1 MRHAARKS
9 LSLAIALVCEAGW
22 GQSTDAPQPEAL
34 PEPIRIEVTGSR
46 IARIDGET
54 ALPVQI
60 IRREEIERGNWTTA
74 AELMAHVSANFNGM
88 NNALNVGN
96 PFTPGLSSANLRGIG
111 DGNTLVL
118 LNGRRIA
125 NYAIAAATVDLT
137 TIPLAAIERVEILK
151 DGASSIYGTDA
162 IAGVVNFV
170 TRKSFAGAEVTGQAG
185 VTEQGGGDHYQATV
199 TVGWGDLTK
208 DRFHAFVTF
217 DWQKD
222 TALAAS
228 QRQFSAS
235 GYRPDDGFVSLQRA
249 TFPANV
255 RRPNGT
261 LRNPSFADGCQPP
274 LSIPFGASCAYDY
287 VNGYDL
293 LPEQQEWNVIG
304 RATWE
309 WTPGQQVF
317 AEYVYSR
324 NELDARSAPSPAARP
339 QTIDLTP
346 ILYPAGGPYYP
357 TQFAAANG
365 LSGPLEVYFR
375 LVPLGARID
384 TTTTEGQ
391 RIVAGAQGKFVGWSY
406 DAAYTH
412 SFNTVDYA
420 FTAGYLDAAGLR
432 AVMATGLVNPFG
444 DTGPDGLAILQSAQV
459 SGSVRT
465 AKGTLDQVDF
475 NLSRDLT
482 LLPGGPLAIAFGAEG
497 RQERLSDVPAAPLA
511 TGSVLGFPFEISAQS
526 ASRNAGAAYAEVN
539 LPVAKGLEL
548 GASVRYDH
556 YSDFGG
562 TTNPKVA
569 VRWQPTPS
577 LLLRGAWGTG
587 FRAPTLPDLF
597 TPRFTRIVSG
607 PGIYDPVR
615 CPVTQSFD
623 DCAGEYGWQ
632 QGGTTTLQP
641 ETSTQYSAG
650 AIWEPVPGVS
660 VGIEWWRL
668 EKQNSVGNFIPQ
680 YIVGNYDALG
690 ATNVVRGPVDPAYP
704 DLPGPI
710 QSLLGWNENMID
722 LTTDGIDVA
731 LKAVTTSPALGR
743 LQFSLDGT
751 YIHSYVVGVS
761 RITPFEIAGTYGLEP
776 VPRWRHYAQLNWQ
789 RGAWGATL
797 AQTFQSSYT
806 DEVPLDT
813 APAPT
818 RTVGTYS
825 VWDVQGVY
833 AGFRN
838 MSIAAGIRNLLD
850 TDPPLTFQTRSWQ
863 IGYDPGYANPR
874 GRTFY
879 LRLTYAFK

>member
-1 MRHAARKS
+1 MRHTARRKS
-9 LSLAIALVCEAGW
+9 LPLAIALVCEAGW
-22 GQSTDAPQPEAL
+22 GQSTEAPKPEAL

-60 IRREEIERGNWTTA
+60 IGRDEIERGNWTTA
-74 AELMAHVSANFNGM
+74 AELMAHVSANFNGT
-88 NNALNVGN
+88 NSALNVGN
-96 PFTPGLSSANLRGIG
+96 PFSAGLSSANLRGIG

-125 NYAIAAATVDLT
+125 NYAIAAATVDLS

-162 IAGVVNFV
+162 IAGVVNFI
-170 TRKSFAGAEVTGQAG
+170 TRKNFAGAEITGQAG
-185 VTEQGGGDHYQATV
+185 VTEQGGGNHYQATF
-199 TVGWGDLTK
+199 TAGWGDLTK
-208 DRFHAFVTF
+208 DKFNAFVTV

-228 QRQFSAS
+228 QRPFSAS
-235 GYRPDDGFVSLQRA
+235 GYRPDDGFVSLQGA

-255 RRPNGT
+255 RRPNGS

-274 LSIPFGASCAYDY
+274 LSIRLVASCAYDY
-287 VNGYDL
+287 ANGYDL

-324 NELDARSAPSPAARP
+324 NELDARSAPAPAARP
-339 QTIDLTP
+339 QTIDRTP

-357 TQFAAANG
+357 AQFAAANG

-375 LVPLGARID
+375 LVPLGARVD

-391 RIVAGAQGKFVGWSY
+391 RVVAGAQGTLAGWSY

-420 FTAGYLDAAGLR
+420 FTAGYVDAAGLR
-432 AVMATGLVNPFG
+432 AAMATGLVNPFG
-444 DTGPDGLAILQSAQV
+444 DTGPEGLAILQSAQV
-459 SGSVRT
+459 SGSMRKAT
-465 AKGTLDQVDF
+465 GTLDQVDF
-475 NLSRDLT
+475 NLSRDLMM
-482 LLPGGPLAIAFGAEG
+482 LPGGPLAVAVGAEG
-497 RQERLSDVPAAPLA
+497 RHERLSDDPARPLA
-511 TGSVLGFPFEISAQS
+511 TGSILGFPSEISAQS
-526 ASRNAGAAYAEVN
+526 ASRNAGAAYVEVN

-569 VRWQPTPS
+569 VRWQPAPS

-597 TPRFTRIVSG
+597 TPRFTRVVSG
-607 PGIYDPVR
+607 AGIYDPVR

-623 DCAGEYGWQ
+623 DCAGEYGWN

-641 ETSTQYSAG
+641 ETSTQYTAG

-668 EKQNSVGNFIPQ
+668 EKHNTIGNFIPAF
-680 YIVGNYDALG
+680 IVENYGALG
-690 ATNVVRGPVDPAYP
+690 PTNVVRGPVDPAYP

-710 QSLLGWNENMID
+710 QSFNGWNENMID
-722 LTTDGIDVA
+722 LTTSGIDVA

-761 RITPFEIAGTYGLEP
+761 RIAPFDVAGTYGLAP

-806 DEVPLDT
+806 EALPSDATL
-813 APAPT
+813 T

-833 AGFRN
+833 TGFRN
-838 MSIAAGIRNLLD
+838 ASIAVGVRNLLD
-850 TDPPLTFQTRSWQ
+850 ADPPLTFQTRSWQ
-863 IGYDPGYANPR
+863 VGYDPGYADPR
-874 GRTFY
+874 GRVYY